1 MIGIQDA
8 LVGFQNLELSSFC
21 VFLYF
26 LKVRFIVVLKVNGY
40 SFRKSYLPF
49 SFFLPSQYNQVLKER
64 NYSLSLIVDL
74 IFSKVWVVQGS
85 YKSCPI
91 GFSNI

>member
-40 SFRKSYLPF
+40 TITIRKSYFAIFIFRSF
-49 SFFLPSQYNQVLKER
+49 S
-64 NYSLSLIVDL
+64 I
-74 IFSKVWVVQGS
+74 
-85 YKSCPI
+85 
-91 GFSNI
+91 